1 MKSHIS
7 INSYEY
13 TKIENKISFQKV
25 IFCLIG
31 FLSFI
36 ITIDSTAIS
45 GYEYQFL
52 IPLSY
57 TFVYLFFAP
66 PINKLGFGYLTLNL
80 IWLIRYCIGPVIHK
94 LTDYQI
100 RFYSNVSSEDLFVGL
115 ILMIIELWVTIIA
128 CGIFLN
134 KRKTGKIASYSRLMN
149 NNESKIST
157 IIVLAILLL
166 SGLVIIFDPNAIKSF
181 NFILNQE
188 YIQSTGTKFG
198 ISVLIL
204 IWCKYVVTVFLIG
217 KLSAKNNHV
226 PNSVYLV
233 SSVTIMLI
241 SISFFTGVSRS
252 SILIEAIAY
261 VALLIYYF
269 PRKKKEIM
277 IICFTTLFIILLT
290 ITLYRFYDT
299 QSLSV
304 SSEFFELNSL
314 SFTINSYFAG
324 QQNIAVGVKSLR
336 LFWEQYDLFTLSK
349 DLLANTVMLN
359 TLVTNITGTV
369 EIYNLT
375 LYGHNNWADQISPT
389 ITQALG
395 LFNIFGLFI
404 PILIMY
410 FIIKMDTIANTNK
423 YAFGIFLSTLIAVN
437 LAFYST
443 GNITILSTAIT
454 NTFIPLFIIYKLT
467 KHKFRL

>member
-1 MKSHIS
+1 
-7 INSYEY
+7 
-13 TKIENKISFQKV
+13 
-25 IFCLIG
+25 
-31 FLSFI
+31 
-36 ITIDSTAIS
+36 
-45 GYEYQFL
+45 
-52 IPLSY
+52 
-57 TFVYLFFAP
+57 
-66 PINKLGFGYLTLNL
+66 
-80 IWLIRYCIGPVIHK
+80 
-94 LTDYQI
+94 
-100 RFYSNVSSEDLFVGL
+100 
-115 ILMIIELWVTIIA
+115 
-128 CGIFLN
+128 
-134 KRKTGKIASYSRLMN
+134 
-149 NNESKIST
+149 
-157 IIVLAILLL
+157 
-166 SGLVIIFDPNAIKSF
+166 
-181 NFILNQE
+181 
-188 YIQSTGTKFG
+188 
-198 ISVLIL
+198 
-204 IWCKYVVTVFLIG
+204 
-217 KLSAKNNHV
+217 
-226 PNSVYLV
+226 
-233 SSVTIMLI
+233 
-241 SISFFTGVSRS
+241 
-252 SILIEAIAY
+252 
-261 VALLIYYF
+261 
-269 PRKKKEIM
+269 M